1 VHRADEGDWEDDRPT
16 LPSSADEV
24 AAMDSDK
31 VAQQLRS
38 WMKES

>member
-1 VHRADEGDWEDDRPT
+1 VN
-16 LPSSADEV
+16 SADEV

-31 VAQQLRS
+31 VAQQLRA